1 METFRLIHSS
11 TAVLLHEETT
21 LMLYPVTITATEY
34 RTFAGQLEAA
44 FLKILILIYLN
55 LYWRPVLSMG
65 F

>member
-1 METFRLIHSS
+1 
-11 TAVLLHEETT
+11 
-21 LMLYPVTITATEY
+21 MLYPVTITATEY